1 MTATAGTRTR
11 AVVLRRRPSDGLP
24 RPENFE
30 VRELD
35 LAKPGEGQLVV
46 ENRFMSVD
54 PSMKGRLGTS
64 EMHYTT
70 NFREGRPLDGSAIG
84 VVVHGNADIPEGSF
98 VRHRLGWREH
108 AVVDAA
114 AATVIDARGVE
125 LHHWLGVLGQPGFTA
140 YAGLLRAGGLQ
151 PGDDVFVSAAA
162 GAVGSAAGQF
172 AKLLGAGRVIG
183 SAGGQAKASL
193 LTGRFGYDASI
204 DYRSEPV
211 AEGLRRCAEDGIDLY
226 FDNVGG
232 DHLVAALQSLRIN
245 GRVALCGMISNGG
258 TDRPPMDHLM
268 QAILKRVTLR
278 GFIVRDH
285 EDLRAEFEDRTVG
298 WISRGELTAEATIH
312 RGIDNAVDA
321 FLAML
326 GGGNVGKMLVE
337 LN

>member
-1 MTATAGTRTR
+1 MTGAVTTRTR
-11 AVVLRRRPSDGLP
+11 AVVLSRRPPDGVP

-30 VRELD
+30 VREVE
-35 LAKPGEGQLVV
+35 LAEPGEGQLIV

-64 EMHYTT
+64 DMHYTT
-70 NFREGRPLDGSAIG
+70 NFQEGEPLDGSAIG
-84 VVVHGNADIPEGSF
+84 VVVHGTTAIPEGSF

-114 AATVIDARGVE
+114 AATVIDPRGVE
-125 LHHWLGVLGQPGFTA
+125 LHHWLGALGQPGFTA

-172 AKLLGAGRVIG
+172 ATLLGAGRVVG
-183 SAGGQAKASL
+183 SAGGPTKASL
-193 LTGRFGYDASI
+193 LTERFGYDAAI

-232 DHLVAALQSLRIN
+232 DHLVAALQSMRVN

-258 TDRPPMDHLM
+258 SDRPPVDHLM

-285 EDLRAEFEDRTVG
+285 EDLRAEFEERTVD

-312 RGIDNAVDA
+312 RGIDNAVGA
-321 FLAML
+321 FLGML
-326 GGGNVGKMLVE
+326 EGGNVGKMLVE